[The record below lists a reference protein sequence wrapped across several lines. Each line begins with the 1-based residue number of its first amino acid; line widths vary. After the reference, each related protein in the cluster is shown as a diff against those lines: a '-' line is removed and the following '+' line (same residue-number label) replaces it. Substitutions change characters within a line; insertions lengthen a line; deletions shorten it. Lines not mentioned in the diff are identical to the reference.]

1 MSAYINHNKKL
12 YGTGEIN
19 TKEILRRKKVYIDAP
34 QQVKD
39 QMDADNRWVDLKFS
53 GFTSSRSFHQLR

>member
-1 MSAYINHNKKL
+1 MSAYINHSKKL
-12 YGTGEIN
+12 YVTGEIN

-39 QMDADNRWVDLKFS
+39 QMDADNRWHAYQIPVS
-53 GFTSSRSFHQLR
+53 

>member
-19 TKEILRRKKVYIDAP
+19 TKEILRRKKSIY
-34 QQVKD
+34 
-39 QMDADNRWVDLKFS
+39 
-53 GFTSSRSFHQLR
+53 

>member
-39 QMDADNRWVDLKFS
+39 QMDADNRWLAYQIPVS
-53 GFTSSRSFHQLR
+53 